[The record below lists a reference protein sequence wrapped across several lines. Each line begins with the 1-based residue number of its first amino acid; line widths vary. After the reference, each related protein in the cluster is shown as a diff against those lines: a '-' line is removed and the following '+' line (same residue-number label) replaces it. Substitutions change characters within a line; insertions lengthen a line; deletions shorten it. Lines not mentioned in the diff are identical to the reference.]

1 MDPYGCTGV
10 FPPENSFLAGIYAK
24 VTIIWTVN

>member
-1 MDPYGCTGV
+1 MDPYGCI
-10 FPPENSFLAGIYAK
+10 FPPENSFPAGIYAK